1 MATVPPFDNIT
12 IKLSGQPHRS
22 NVCLYKNTI
31 FFEKRKTVDSVE
43 FELYFYFKLS
53 VFHTCC
59 GSGDSS
65 IFQNYRLWLNKIT
78 DFGYFLYSFV
88 GKHIPL
94 SKKVGLT
101 VILLPR
107 YQTSDPYIE
116 LRIDPLSVTSLPR
129 YQTSRSL
136 RAVG

>member
-1 MATVPPFDNIT
+1 MATVLPFDNIT

-31 FFEKRKTVDSVE
+31 FFEKRKTIDSVE

-88 GKHIPL
+88 GRHIPL
-94 SKKVGLT
+94 SKKVGLMKKE
-101 VILLPR
+101 I
-107 YQTSDPYIE
+107 
-116 LRIDPLSVTSLPR
+116 RIKTRSKKSGNLHLHTLFLSSTYS
-129 YQTSRSL
+129 
-136 RAVG
+136 

>member
-31 FFEKRKTVDSVE
+31 FFEKRKPIDSVE

-88 GKHIPL
+88 GRHIPH
-94 SKKVGLT
+94 SKKVGLMKKEIGIKT
-101 VILLPR
+101 RSKKIRKSSSSYTFSLLDIFL
-107 YQTSDPYIE
+107 TSPA
-116 LRIDPLSVTSLPR
+116 LLSA
-129 YQTSRSL
+129 Y
-136 RAVG
+136 

>member
-1 MATVPPFDNIT
+1 MATVLPFDNIT

-31 FFEKRKTVDSVE
+31 FFEKRKPIDSVE

-88 GKHIPL
+88 GRHIPL
-94 SKKVGLT
+94 SKKVGLMKKEIGIKT
-101 VILLPR
+101 RSKKSGNLHLH
-107 YQTSDPYIE
+107 T
-116 LRIDPLSVTSLPR
+116 LFLSSTYS
-129 YQTSRSL
+129 
-136 RAVG
+136 